1 MKLNIKIFDSMK
13 LTLLYMV
20 SLVAAAM
27 MAMTAADAQTKKATV
42 QTLSTKEFNEKVY
55 DINATELKYKG
66 DKPAI
71 VDFYADWCGPC
82 RAIAPTLQALAEQYD
97 GEIVIYKVNIDNS
110 PEIARAFGIRSI
122 PAVLYIPLKGE
133 PAMTVG
139 GRDKAKFENEI
150 ATYLKK

>member
-1 MKLNIKIFDSMK
+1 MKLNMKIFDSMK

-55 DINATELKYKG
+55 DINATELEYKG